1 METMALEMVH
11 ATSAEDLAGIRVLFL
26 EYAAFLGVSLN
37 FQDFEG
43 EIEGLPGKYAPPTGS
58 LLLVREGDKPAGCGA
73 FRRLA
78 EDICEMKRLYVRPEF
93 RGRGLGRKL
102 ATQLIAEAMAAG
114 YSSMR
119 LDTIPAKLPEAT
131 SLYGRLGFVEIP
143 AYYENPIPGVVYFE
157 LKLR

>member
-1 METMALEMVH
+1 MALEMVH

-73 FRRLA
+73 FRQLT